1 MTICLIISSFG
12 DVNNAF
18 YQRKNNKSY
27 KSKIRPQGNQCC
39 RRPDAGAFS
48 KESQNLHPFIQKN
61 VHRQKPGQAKKSLIS
76 TSAYGECAYGE
87 MCGTPQSCQARRS
100 RTALRDPPSAQP
112 PPSPSWSCRGGGGAR
127 PPNHNLLTFLGGV
140 TFGNDENATK
150 KAKTI
155 WRFAPGHLVRLSCPL
170 PDPALWAP
178 AHCLELVL
186 RAPFTPPW

>member
-1 MTICLIISSFG
+1 MQVLSPKRVKICIHSS
-12 DVNNAF
+12 
-18 YQRKNNKSY
+18 RKTCTDK
-27 KSKIRPQGNQCC
+27 
-39 RRPDAGAFS
+39 
-48 KESQNLHPFIQKN
+48 NLA
-61 VHRQKPGQAKKSLIS
+61 RQKKASSQHQHMANAHMAK
-76 TSAYGECAYGE
+76 CAAHLKAVRPE
-87 MCGTPQSCQARRS
+87 EAVLLCETPHQRNRLPRRLGP
-100 RTALRDPPSAQP
+100 AG
-112 PPSPSWSCRGGGGAR
+112 GGGGAR